1 MGYFASLEIDVVDM
15 LREGRSVW
23 SIAQELNLPIES
35 VQAVADYA
43 DYDEDYD
50 REDADTVTGCDPE
63 EYYLDDD
70 GQPDEA
76 QEWADFDPD
85 C

>member
-23 SIAQELNLPIES
+23 SIAQELNLPIEQ

-43 DYDEDYD
+43 DQDEDY
-50 REDADTVTGCDPE
+50 
-63 EYYLDDD
+63 D

>member
-15 LREGRSVW
+15 LREGRSIW
-23 SIAQELNLPIES
+23 AIAQELNLPIEQ

-43 DYDEDYD
+43 DQDQDEDY
-50 REDADTVTGCDPE
+50 
-63 EYYLDDD
+63 D

>member
-23 SIAQELNLPIES
+23 SIAQELNLPIEQI
-35 VQAVADYA
+35 QAVADYA
-43 DYDEDYD
+43 DYDGDY
-50 REDADTVTGCDPE
+50 
-63 EYYLDDD
+63 D